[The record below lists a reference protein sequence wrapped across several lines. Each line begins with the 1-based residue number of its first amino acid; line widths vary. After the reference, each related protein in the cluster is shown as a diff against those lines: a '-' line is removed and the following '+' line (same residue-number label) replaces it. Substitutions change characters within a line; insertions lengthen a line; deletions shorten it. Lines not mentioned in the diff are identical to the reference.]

1 MRNWEFTKRNI
12 RRTPYQAIAAT
23 MVMFVTFLS
32 LLIFLLLVIGSQR
45 ILQYYESRPQTI
57 AFFNDNAT
65 EQDIDAIKNAL
76 GATGLVTEMTFV
88 DKNQALKNYQE
99 MNKNEPLLLELV
111 TANILP
117 ASLEIHTNNLSD
129 LNTIGDILK
138 KEPVVDQVLIPEDAI
153 QGLTK
158 ATTIVRWVGGST
170 AIFLMIFSFFLLL
183 MVIGFKIRIRR
194 TEIETMK
201 LLGASTWFIRAP
213 FILEGIVYGVVGAFL
228 AWVAVY
234 ITVWYFS
241 PALNFY
247 VRDLP
252 KEVITVP
259 PPPLYML
266 LLLAVILIIGVL
278 IGMLGSYGAVR
289 RYLKL

>member
-65 EQDIDAIKNAL
+65 EQDIEAIKNAL
-76 GATGLVTEMTFV
+76 GVTGLVTEMTYV

-117 ASLEIHTNNLSD
+117 ASLEIHTSNLAD

-170 AIFLMIFSFFLLL
+170 AVFLIIFSFFLLL

-201 LLGASTWFIRAP
+201 LLGASTWFIRSP
-213 FILEGIVYGVVGAFL
+213 FILEGIVYGVVGAL
-228 AWVAVY
+228 IAWVAVY
-234 ITVWYFS
+234 VTVWYFS

-247 VRDLP
+247 IRDLP
-252 KEVITVP
+252 REVITVP

-266 LLLAVILIIGVL
+266 LLLAVILVIGVL